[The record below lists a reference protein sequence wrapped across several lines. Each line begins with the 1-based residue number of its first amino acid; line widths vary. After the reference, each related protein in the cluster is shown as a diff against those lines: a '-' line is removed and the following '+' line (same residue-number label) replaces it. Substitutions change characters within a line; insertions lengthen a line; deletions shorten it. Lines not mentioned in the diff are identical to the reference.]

1 MNTDIQPNNGENST
15 VREQMFISYRW
26 SDSGGDEPFERFV
39 RSVESCTGLK
49 AFWDKEYLRSGNF
62 KATLPKKVTECYVF
76 IPIVTD
82 AYIKFGTLGGR
93 DDDADYCLLEYAT
106 AIRRGKKIVPI
117 FSGPGDNSRT
127 VSENEAKA
135 AAEKALSGEYDDQ
148 DRQILIKYLLS
159 QNGVTLDI
167 SKDTLEEQ
175 LKNKRDCLSSI
186 IFDTFCLNKDIP
198 FYKDHL
204 TKQAEK
210 LNPVRVF
217 GDFDSKGLTLE
228 NSYVPLSFLRQ
239 LNETERKEKENRRE
253 STAPDDADE
262 KALTANL
269 NSERFSV
276 IVGDAGQGKS
286 TFVRRLCIDLAQKA
300 QDHGV
305 SRELFYPLYFE
316 CKKID
321 SASFSNCDL
330 FLNELAK
337 DADLSRP
344 ALDKLLYRGKPLF
357 IFDAVDEV
365 SPSQAEQL
373 IEAVHRHLVLEYG
386 NTYFVFTSRP
396 GQKLVAGGDMKLDN
410 TEKTAV
416 RRYDVKAF
424 SKDQRDA
431 YIEKLAAAKNTDGSV
446 KDEFIRALD
455 EKETGI
461 ADYKAVSRNPFMIF
475 AVFVT
480 YGKGRKLPETRF
492 DAILRVMNDVI
503 DRDLEKP
510 EKPEDKYKFIRR
522 DNIKTVLGKAAY
534 QLYRQ
539 RDKGEIPYTDTNTL
553 VSYAEKIYN
562 LSDMSG
568 SDGEKLAEYM
578 KFFKT
583 SDLFDENGFRHEFL
597 ASTYA
602 AYYLYFM
609 MKKRVKKDADPVGAE
624 DEPLRQ
630 NTDYWQSVAE
640 SLLCL
645 LDLESEDS
653 KTYIEPL
660 LLQLQKEKTPDYG
673 TLCKAVSQFKNHQA
687 RSAVLLLKGM
697 LVRGCV
703 GIRTGIRIGGGF
715 TTLTLFKKARP
726 IKIFDPISFVCSY
739 GVNPYEELFYYPAIY
754 SALQAYLP
762 DLPLCG
768 ENNEDGYIR
777 DELIKEVCALF
788 SDKADDELQRVY
800 DCRKANGYEK
810 ATEKLENAAYRTG
823 SSIRG
828 YVHIKDSVTEIYR
841 GAFSDCFSL
850 TSITIPDSVTSIG
863 ERAFA
868 GCSSLTNITIP
879 DSVTLIGEDAFKG
892 CTSIEKMIVS
902 PKNGKYHSDGNCIIE
917 TESKTLIAGCKNSV
931 IPTDGSVTSIGRGAF
946 ADCLS
951 LTSITIP
958 DSIKS
963 IGGSAFNDCV
973 RLTDITI
980 PSSVDS
986 IGELALTRCPN
997 IETMTVGKDNKKYH
1011 SEGNCIIETESKT
1024 LIAGCK
1030 NSVIPADG
1038 SVTSIGESA
1047 FSGCTNLIDITIP
1060 NSVTSIG
1067 TSAFGGCKSLT
1078 SITIPDSVKSIS
1090 AAAFAGC
1097 SSLTN
1102 ITIPDGVTSIGWG
1115 VLGNC
1120 SRLTS
1125 ITIPGSVTSI
1135 VWQAFIY
1142 CTGLRTV
1149 YYSGTEEQWAQI
1161 EIENGNVSLLNA
1173 EIVYNYKG

>member
-62 KATLPKKVTECYVF
+62 KATLPEKVTECYVF

-106 AIRRGKKIVPI
+106 AIRSGKKIVPI
-117 FSGPGDNSRT
+117 FAGPGDNSRT

-135 AAEKALSGEYDDQ
+135 AAEKALSGVYTDH
-148 DRQILIKYLLS
+148 DREILIKYLLS

-175 LKNKRDCLSSI
+175 LKNKRDGLSSI

-204 TKQAEK
+204 KKQAEK

-300 QDHGV
+300 QEYGL
-305 SRELFYPLYFE
+305 SGELFYPLYFE
-316 CKKID
+316 CKTVDPESFITR
-321 SASFSNCDL
+321 SA
-330 FLNELAK
+330 FLNELAN
-337 DADLSRP
+337 DAGLSRP
-344 ALDKLLYRGKPLF
+344 AFDALFSHGKPLF

-373 IEAVHRHLVLEYG
+373 IEAVHRHLVLTYA
-386 NTYFVFTSRP
+386 NTFYLFTSRP
-396 GQKLVAGGDMKLDN
+396 GQQLVAGGDMTLDN

-455 EKETGI
+455 DKEAGI

-492 DAILRVMNDVI
+492 DAILRVMDDVI
-503 DRDLEKP
+503 DRDLGK
-510 EKPEDKYKFIRR
+510 KQYKRIKR
-522 DNIKTVLGKAAY
+522 DNIKTVLGAVSY
-534 QLYRQ
+534 LLYRQ
-539 RDKGEIPYTDTNTL
+539 RDEGRIPHADADTL
-553 VSYAEKIYN
+553 ISQAEKLYG
-562 LSDMSG
+562 LDD
-568 SDGEKLAEYM
+568 SDGDDRKTLNEYTE
-578 KFFKT
+578 FFKT
-583 SDLFDENGFRHEFL
+583 GALFDENGFRHEFL

-602 AYYLYFM
+602 AYYLYFL

-660 LLQLQKEKTPDYG
+660 LLQLQKEKTPDYD
-673 TLCKAVSQFKNHQA
+673 TLCKAVSQFKNHRA
-687 RSAVLLLKGM
+687 RSAVSLLEGM
-697 LVRGCV
+697 LQRGCD
-703 GIRTGIRIGGGF
+703 GIKTGSQTEDGF
-715 TTLTLFKKARP
+715 
-726 IKIFDPISFVCSY
+726 IFPE

-754 SALQAYLP
+754 PAFRAYLP

-777 DELIKEVCALF
+777 DELIKEVRALF
-788 SDKADDELQRVY
+788 SDNADEKLQNVY
-800 DCRKANGYEK
+800 DGRKAGGYEK

-828 YVHIKDSVTEIYR
+828 YVHVKDSLTKIYES
-841 GAFSDCFSL
+841 AFSNCFSL
-850 TSITIPDSVTSIG
+850 TSITIPGSVTSIG
-863 ERAFA
+863 EWAFYK
-868 GCSSLTNITIP
+868 CTNLIGVTIP
-879 DSVTLIGEDAFKG
+879 DNVTSIGDWAFCRCASLTKLTIPVGVTSIGESAFGG
-892 CTSIEKMIVS
+892 CASLTEIMIPSSVISIGESAFEGCISIEKMIVS
-902 PKNGKYHSDGNCIIE
+902 PENKKYHSDGNCIIETESKTLIAGCKTSVIPTDGSVTSIGYGAFYGCKSLTEIIIPDSVTSIGREAFYDCASLTDITIPSSVVSIVMGVFNGCSNIETMIVSPDNKKYHSDGNCIIE
-917 TESKTLIAGCKNSV
+917 TESKTLIAGCKNSM
-931 IPTDGSVTSIGRGAF
+931 IPTDGSVTSIGEWAF
-946 ADCLS
+946 
-951 LTSITIP
+951 
-958 DSIKS
+958 
-963 IGGSAFNDCV
+963 
-973 RLTDITI
+973 
-980 PSSVDS
+980 
-986 IGELALTRCPN
+986 
-997 IETMTVGKDNKKYH
+997 Y
-1011 SEGNCIIETESKT
+1011 
-1024 LIAGCK
+1024 GCK
-1030 NSVIPADG
+1030 
-1038 SVTSIGESA
+1038 
-1047 FSGCTNLIDITIP
+1047 
-1060 NSVTSIG
+1060 
-1067 TSAFGGCKSLT
+1067 
-1078 SITIPDSVKSIS
+1078 
-1090 AAAFAGC
+1090 
-1097 SSLTN
+1097 
-1102 ITIPDGVTSIGWG
+1102 
-1115 VLGNC
+1115 
-1120 SRLTS
+1120 RLTS
-1125 ITIPGSVTSI
+1125 ITIPVSVTSI
-1135 VWQAFIY
+1135 GERTFDGCSSLTSITIHDGVTSIGGWAFRR
-1142 CTGLRTV
+1142 CTSLKTV
-1149 YYSGTEEQWAQI
+1149 YYMGTEEQWRKIKI
-1161 EIENGNVSLLNA
+1161 ERLNKPLLNA